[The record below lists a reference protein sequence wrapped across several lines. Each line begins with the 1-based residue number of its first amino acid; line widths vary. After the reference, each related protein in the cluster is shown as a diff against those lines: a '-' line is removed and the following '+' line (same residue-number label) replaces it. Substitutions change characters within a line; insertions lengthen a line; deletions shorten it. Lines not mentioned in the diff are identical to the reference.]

1 MTNNK
6 PNQSWAYCFMSSIKE
21 EVVKEIK
28 KYLYVINYPVY
39 EADLC
44 MMEMRTLFND
54 VPEDKVLISER
65 KFNPSNSPFIK
76 KRLEVI
82 YEEDSFEEI
91 LKKLEEEEIR
101 LEDFKAEYL
110 RLETGNI
117 PYEERLK
124 TLREIG
130 LRIIGFPS
138 MTAPKI
144 RLGITRHK
152 EKWIFGI
159 CVNNDYKWKEHD
171 NKPCTYSN
179 SLGIRTA
186 KAIVNIATMGKA
198 ETRVVDACCGVG
210 TTLIEGLSAGY
221 DICGYELSPKTT
233 ANAKENLRYFKLEE
247 RVVNQDMNK
256 IEEEYDSCII
266 DIPYGL
272 FSHTTKELQ
281 QEMIDTARR
290 ISKRMIMVTFEDI
303 DRLILNAGF
312 KIVERCSVGKGNF
325 IRDVL
330 ICE

>member
-1 MTNNK
+1 MING
-6 PNQSWAYCFMSSIKE
+6 YIDLE
-21 EVVKEIK
+21 EERVKEIK
-28 KYLYVINYPVY
+28 KYLYVINYPTY

-76 KRLEVI
+76 KRLEII
-82 YEEDSFEEI
+82 YEKDSFEEI
-91 LKKLEEEEIR
+91 LKELEVNKIH
-101 LEDFKAEYL
+101 LEGFKAEYL
-110 RLETGNI
+110 RLETGNVT
-117 PYEERLK
+117 YEERLK
-124 TLREIG
+124 SLREIG
-130 LRIIGFPS
+130 LRVVGIPS

-144 RLGITRHK
+144 RLGITKYK

-159 CVNNDYKWKEHD
+159 CVNNDYRWKEHD

-186 KAIVNIATMGKA
+186 KAIVNIATMGNT
-198 ETRVVDACCGVG
+198 ETKVVDACCGVA

-221 DICGYELSPKTT
+221 DICGYELSPKIT
-233 ANAKENLRYFKLEE
+233 ANAKENLRYFNLEE
-247 RVVNQDMNK
+247 KVVNQDMNK

-272 FSHTTKELQ
+272 FSHTTEELQ

-290 ISKRMIMVTFEDI
+290 ISKKLIMITFEDI
-303 DRLILNAGF
+303 DRLILNGGF
-312 KIVERCSVGKGNF
+312 KITDRCVVTKGNF
-325 IRDVL
+325 VRYIL